1 MCPLFRAPGST
12 YSGFWPSCAAYL
24 AGSTFAGGF
33 PNPVATFRSQTFSAS
48 QRFAPQASFT
58 GLFHPVN
65 HVQGSFTPSRGFSHR
80 AAFLPRRKALPP
92 CRCRDSTHWPKPAAM
107 SSRLGF
113 EALLHAEPRSLRF
126 GVSLTVSRSPQRV
139 FVSSRFSLSS
149 PLAPVTGCHPLVT
162 FHRTGSSL
170 ARWPNP
176 AVSSVLPTRSSACL
190 SPNCRPA
197 RDFRALNLR

>member
-12 YSGFWPSCAAYL
+12 YSGLWPSCAAYL
-24 AGSTFAGGF
+24 AGSTFTADL
-33 PNPVATFRSQTFSAS
+33 PNPSATFRSQAFSTS

-65 HVQGSFTPSRGFSHR
+65 HVQGSFTPSRGFSPR
-80 AAFLPRRKALPP
+80 AAFLPHRKALPP
-92 CRCRDSTHWPKPAAM
+92 CRCRGSTSRPKPGAM
-107 SSRLGF
+107 LPRLDF
-113 EALLHAEPRSLRF
+113 EALVHAKQRSLRF
-126 GVSLTVSRSPQRV
+126 GVSLPVSRSPQRV
-139 FVSSRFSLSS
+139 SVSSRYSLSP
-149 PLAPVTGCHPLVT
+149 PLAPVTGCHPLLT
-162 FHRTGSSL
+162 FHRAGSAL

-176 AVSSVLPTRSSACL
+176 AVFSVLPTRSSACL